1 MADKIKVM
9 AAKQDSTVVLWETHP
24 DHVSE
29 DNPTGEVFISGDGQS
44 CEVGL
49 TREVQKRLTDG
60 RLVQVNTGPLAWLKP
75 PGDEGDPPAPPPA
88 DPPPAPTGD
97 PSGKA
102 EDAPAATTKKA
113 KGGD

>member
-9 AAKQDSTVVLWETHP
+9 AAKQDSKVILWETHP

-60 RLVQVNTGPLAWLKP
+60 RLVKVNTGPLAWLDKEEKP
-75 PGDEGDPPAPPPA
+75 
-88 DPPPAPTGD
+88 
-97 PSGKA
+97 